1 MDKDSTDFDDLFE
14 PFELEEGPPPESER
28 PEPAQ
33 RRSDT
38 QSAVSDATT
47 VACPSC
53 GTANPDYNRH
63 CEQCGARLSQDP
75 LPVAAPPGLRTSPG
89 GRALGVLAA
98 VILLVALA
106 VLIFNIFNGG
116 DDAATTTT
124 TLGTTSTIPVAAT
137 ELFAAGVEASSFLPG
152 WEPENLIDGD
162 PSTHWN
168 DESLHGIG
176 AWLTFRFAEPV
187 QITELELQN
196 LLDEE
201 KFKRNY
207 KIQGYLITTNDL
219 GVEISGRL
227 DNDNA
232 AQRVPIASLAT
243 TELTISVAS
252 TYPAESAGDKPP
264 FDELALLSVRFFGHD
279 NTPDQSTETTTP

>member
-1 MDKDSTDFDDLFE
+1 MDKDKPDFDDLFE
-14 PFELEEGPPPESER
+14 PFELDEGPPPETER
-28 PEPAQ
+28 PDPAQ
-33 RRSDT
+33 QAEATAT
-38 QSAVSDATT
+38 QSAVGDAATI
-47 VACPSC
+47 ACPSC
-53 GTANPDYNRH
+53 GTKNPDYNRH

-75 LPVAAPPGLRTSPG
+75 LPVAAPPSLRTSPG

-106 VLIFNIFNGG
+106 ALVFNIFSGG
-116 DDAATTTT
+116 GGEDETTTT
-124 TLGTTSTIPVAAT
+124 TAPTTTIPAAAT
-137 ELFAAGVEASSFLPG
+137 ELFAASVEASSFLPG

-176 AWLTFRFAEPV
+176 AFLTFTFADPV
-187 QITELELQN
+187 SITELELQN
-196 LLDEE
+196 LLDDE

-207 KIQGYLITTNDL
+207 KIQGYLITTDDL
-219 GVEISGRL
+219 SVEFSGRL

-232 AQRVPIASLAT
+232 PQRVPIASLNT
-243 TELTISVAS
+243 LELTIVVAS

-264 FDELALLSVRFFGHD
+264 FDELALLSVKFFG
-279 NTPDQSTETTTP
+279 NEIEQ